1 MGRSRKR
8 IVKLPKKK
16 LPTIFICPS
25 CGEESIRIRIIRDK
39 TMVEVKCSKCG
50 LVADIPVSPG
60 NQPVDIF
67 CKFTD
72 MVYTGRLAP

>member
-1 MGRSRKR
+1 MGRQRKS

-25 CGEESIRIRIIRDK
+25 CGEESIKIPIIRGK

-50 LVADIPVSPG
+50 LVSDISVSSG

-67 CKFTD
+67 CKFVD
-72 MVYTGRLAP
+72 MVYTGRLVP

>member
-1 MGRSRKR
+1 MGRQRRR

-16 LPTIFICPS
+16 VPQIFICPS
-25 CGEESIRIRIIRDK
+25 CGEESIKIPIIRDK

-50 LVADIPVSPG
+50 LASDIPVSLG

-67 CKFTD
+67 CEFAD
-72 MVYTGRLAP
+72 RVYTGRLIP